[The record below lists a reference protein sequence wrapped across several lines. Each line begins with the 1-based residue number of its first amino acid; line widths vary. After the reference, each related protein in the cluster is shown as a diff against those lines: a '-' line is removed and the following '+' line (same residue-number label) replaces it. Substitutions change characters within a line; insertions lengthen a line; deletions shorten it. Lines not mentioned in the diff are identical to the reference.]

1 MKEDFQNPNDQ
12 LDTQKALPTNVLKFS
27 PKSWSLS
34 AEVLKMITRKKNSEQ
49 KKCSKRF
56 SEIVEF
62 KHHNHAVKKLKLLQ
76 LKRPETCR
84 SKSVKKKI

>member
-34 AEVLKMITRKKNSEQ
+34 AEVLKMITHKKTQNKKNAQSV
-49 KKCSKRF
+49 F
-56 SEIVEF
+56 
-62 KHHNHAVKKLKLLQ
+62 
-76 LKRPETCR
+76 P
-84 SKSVKKKI
+84 KSLNSNIITML